1 MKQVPLADAK
11 ARLSELI
18 NAVMAGETVEITRRG
33 RAVAKLVALEA
44 PSRPIDYERSR
55 QHIASMPVQ
64 EETAGDF
71 VRRMREEER
80 Y

>member
-18 NAVMAGETVEITRRG
+18 NAVAAGETIEITRRG
-33 RAVAKLVALEA
+33 RAVAKLVAA
-44 PSRPIDYERSR
+44 DTPRKPIDYERLR
-55 QHIASMPVQ
+55 KHLASMPIQ
-64 EETAGDF
+64 DEQAGDF
-71 VRRMREEER
+71 VRGMREEER